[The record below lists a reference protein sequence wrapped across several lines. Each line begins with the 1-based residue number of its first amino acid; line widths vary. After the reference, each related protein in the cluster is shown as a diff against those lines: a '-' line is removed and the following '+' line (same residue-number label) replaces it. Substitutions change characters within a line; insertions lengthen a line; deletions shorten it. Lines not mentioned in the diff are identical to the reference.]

1 MIESLNV
8 NFWKVLSSAVTAST
22 TCLQLKYVKIVK
34 DVAQCANS
42 YKEVCTRVTDVINKC
57 EWNSENRNFTM
68 SDEIND
74 MLPTSRSQGGCLQY
88 DENHSIVL
96 TGIPPKSVSERN
108 HKFFTIFQV
117 ESIFFVFFDKYQWY
131 GLCLGPSNNLGGHI

>member
-57 EWNSENRNFTM
+57 EWKSENRNFTM

-74 MLPTSRSQGGCLQY
+74 MQLTSSSQGSCLQY

-96 TGIPPKSVSERN
+96 TGIPPKSASSNMISVPSDFILGANSQIFRGEYIEW
-108 HKFFTIFQV
+108 KFRKF
-117 ESIFFVFFDKYQWY
+117 
-131 GLCLGPSNNLGGHI
+131 